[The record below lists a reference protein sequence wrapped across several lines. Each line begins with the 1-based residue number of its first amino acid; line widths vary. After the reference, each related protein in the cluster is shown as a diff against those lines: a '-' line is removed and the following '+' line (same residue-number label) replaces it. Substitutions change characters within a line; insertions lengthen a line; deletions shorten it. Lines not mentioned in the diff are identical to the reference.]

1 LDHTR
6 SNPARPPTCSKAQKK
21 KQKKNMARFLKD
33 AEGGKKP
40 LFDQAKMSFD
50 EYLGQYYNLDFE
62 DLVRLP
68 PLFFPI

>member
-1 LDHTR
+1 
-6 SNPARPPTCSKAQKK
+6 
-21 KQKKNMARFLKD
+21 MARFLKD

-62 DLVRLP
+62 DLVRHS
-68 PLFFPI
+68 PLFFELTFIPSVKTSGYGGNNGV